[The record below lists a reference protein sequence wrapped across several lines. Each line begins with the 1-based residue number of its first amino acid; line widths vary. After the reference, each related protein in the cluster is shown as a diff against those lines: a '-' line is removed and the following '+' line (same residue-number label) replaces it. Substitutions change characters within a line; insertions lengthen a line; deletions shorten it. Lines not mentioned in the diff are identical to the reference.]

1 STLLNMEDATT
12 KTKTNSVYRLAD
24 IERALQQKTRLLA
37 DVNAVPRLTRLNR
50 LQHLEIVYQL
60 TIGGIDNLESIL
72 MNMPIHH
79 MDLSSF
85 FKLLNSTRDLYKSS
99 EINLLEQPLIH
110 FINGNSMFNNSFQLL
125 DGIYRLEQSVFQV
138 LYEAAKVEAENRFN
152 EFQDSI

>member
-1 STLLNMEDATT
+1 
-12 KTKTNSVYRLAD
+12 
-24 IERALQQKTRLLA
+24 
-37 DVNAVPRLTRLNR
+37 
-50 LQHLEIVYQL
+50 
-60 TIGGIDNLESIL
+60 
-72 MNMPIHH
+72 MPIHH